1 MASVISVDGVLLPNK
16 PLSNFEIEDAIKK
29 LGVSGFRGVFVRD
42 SLPNKP
48 RIEECG
54 ILNLGDS
61 SGNGSHWVAW
71 FKRRNRENYYFDSFG
86 IQPPIELVRYLKPPI
101 LYNTEKIQSNEQ
113 VFCGH
118 LCIYVLKQ
126 AMLGRDLQEI
136 LNDLH

>member
-1 MASVISVDGVLLPNK
+1 
-16 PLSNFEIEDAIKK
+16 
-29 LGVSGFRGVFVRD
+29 VRD

-48 RIEECG
+48 KRTECG
-54 ILNLGDS
+54 VLNLADS
-61 SGNGSHWVAW
+61 SGNGTHWVAW
-71 FKRRNRENYYFDSFG
+71 FKRNGKNYYFDSFG
-86 IQPPIELVRYLKPPI
+86 LQPLVELVRYLRPPM

>member
-16 PLSNFEIEDAIKK
+16 PISNFEIEDAIKK
-29 LGVSGFRGVFVRD
+29 LCVSGFRGVFVRD
-42 SLPNKP
+42 TLPNKP
-48 RIEECG
+48 RIKDCG

-61 SGNGSHWVAW
+61 SGNGTHWVAW
-71 FKRRNRENYYFDSFG
+71 FKKRNGENYYFDSFG
-86 IQPPIELVRYLKPPI
+86 IQPPIELIRYLRSPI
-101 LYNTEKIQSNEQ
+101 LYNTEKIQSSEQ

-126 AMLGRDLQEI
+126 ATLGRDLQEI